1 MAGKSLLG
9 LYLRVNRAIWN
20 RLPPA
25 VRNSAAAYWYGTLL
39 HRLVRYRSERR
50 QYVGTFFLRNRPQL
64 EQVRRLA
71 AARPRGSEMRIAVL
85 GCSIGAEVYSV
96 LWTIRSA
103 RPDLR
108 VRTSAVDTSAE
119 VLEVAAKGIYSD
131 AASGLVAESI
141 FERLSETELKGI
153 FDWQAGVA
161 TVKPWLREGVTFH
174 LGDAGDPKLLETL
187 GPQDIVIA
195 SNFLC
200 HMEPVAA
207 EKCLRNLV
215 QLVDRQGCLFVIG
228 VDLDVRAKVAREL
241 AWSPVTDLV
250 KEIHDGDPSVRKDWP
265 WKWWGLEPLN
275 ERRRDWQ
282 LRYAAAYRPSG
293 RPSSPGRPPEG

>member
-1 MAGKSLLG
+1 MAIKSPIG
-9 LYLRVNRAIWN
+9 IYLRINQAIWN

-39 HRLVRYRSERR
+39 HKLVCYRSERR

-64 EQVRRLA
+64 EQLRRLVA
-71 AARPRGSEMRIAVL
+71 VRPNGAEIRIAVL
-85 GCSIGAEVYSV
+85 GCSIGSEVYSV
-96 LWTIRSA
+96 LWTIRSV

-108 VRTSAVDTSAE
+108 LKMSAADTSAE

-131 AASGLVAESI
+131 AASEMVGASI
-141 FERLSETELKGI
+141 FERLNDSELREI

-161 TVKPWLREGVTFH
+161 SVKPWLREGVAFH
-174 LGDAGDPKLLETL
+174 MGDAADPKLLELL

-200 HMEPVAA
+200 HMDPAAA

-215 QLVDRQGCLFVIG
+215 RLVDHQGYLFVIG

-241 AWSPVTDLV
+241 GWRPVPELV
-250 KEIHDGDPSVRKDWP
+250 KEIHDGDPSLRQDWP
-265 WKWWGLEPLN
+265 WKWWGLEPLHQ
-275 ERRRDWQ
+275 RRRDWQ
-282 LRYAAAYRPSG
+282 LRYAAAYQLSG
-293 RPSSPGRPPEG
+293 KPLSPV

>member
-1 MAGKSLLG
+1 VIGKSSIG
-9 LYLRVNRAIWN
+9 LYLRINQAIWN

-39 HRLVRYRSERR
+39 HKLVCYCSERR

-64 EQVRRLA
+64 DHVRRLVA
-71 AARPRGSEMRIAVL
+71 VRANGSEIRIAVL
-85 GCSIGAEVYSV
+85 GCSIGAEVYSL

-103 RPDLR
+103 RPELR
-108 VRTSAVDTSAE
+108 VKMSAVDTSAE
-119 VLEVAAKGIYSD
+119 VLEVAAKGVYTD

-141 FERLSETELKGI
+141 FERLTDTELGEI

-161 TVKPWLREGVTFH
+161 MVKPWLREGVTFH
-174 LGDAGDPKLLETL
+174 LGDAADPNLPEVL

-200 HMEPVAA
+200 HMEPAMA
-207 EKCLRNLV
+207 EKCLRNLGR
-215 QLVDRQGCLFVIG
+215 LVNHEGYLFVIG

-241 AWSPVTDLV
+241 DWRPVIELV
-250 KEIHDGDPSVRKDWP
+250 KEIHDGDPSVREDWP

-282 LRYAAAYRPSG
+282 LRYSAAFQLRGKPL
-293 RPSSPGRPPEG
+293 SSI